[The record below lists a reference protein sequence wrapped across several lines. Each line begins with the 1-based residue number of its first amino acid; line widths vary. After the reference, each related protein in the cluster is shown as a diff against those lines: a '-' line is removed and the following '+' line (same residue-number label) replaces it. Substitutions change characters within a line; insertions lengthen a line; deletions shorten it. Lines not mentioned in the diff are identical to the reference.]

1 MSPAVRDESRTAPRA
16 GSRAQN
22 TEEPCGAP
30 EATEAR
36 RDDDDDETHA
46 SAKEAKEDAKK
57 GKKGK
62 KAKNSSSSSSGKKKQ
77 DPWSCV
83 DDLSGTKL
91 YEVLGIQFD
100 ATCEEIKKAWREKA
114 RKHHPDKGG
123 DAEKF
128 AAIQKAFETL
138 SDAVRG
144 FPTRHTPPDCFP
156 IPRLTLFRAQSG
168 AKRYVPAFPKSH
180 STLFYL

>member
-1 MSPAVRDESRTAPRA
+1 MSPARSDESRTAPRA

-36 RDDDDDETHA
+36 RDDDDDENHA
-46 SAKEAKEDAKK
+46 SAKEAKEDAKNAK
-57 GKKGK
+57 NAKKGK
-62 KAKNSSSSSSGKKKQ
+62 KPKNSSSSSSGKKKQ

-144 FPTRHTPPDCFP
+144 FPTQHNPPTDCP
-156 IPRLTLFRAQSG
+156 YPD
-168 AKRYVPAFPKSH
+168 
-180 STLFYL
+180 

>member
-1 MSPAVRDESRTAPRA
+1 MSPARSDESRTAPRA
-16 GSRAQN
+16 GSRKQN

-36 RDDDDDETHA
+36 RDDDDENHA

-57 GKKGK
+57 AKKGK

-114 RKHHPDKGG
+114 RKDHPDKGG

-144 FPTRHTPPDCFP
+144 FPTQHVPPTDCP
-156 IPRLTLFRAQSG
+156 YPD
-168 AKRYVPAFPKSH
+168 
-180 STLFYL
+180 

>member
-1 MSPAVRDESRTAPRA
+1 MSPARSDESRTAPRA
-16 GSRAQN
+16 GSRKQN

-36 RDDDDDETHA
+36 RDDDDETHA

-57 GKKGK
+57 AKKGK